1 MTTQLLVV
9 PSTAAFI
16 TDDAGH
22 ATRQFQFFLSNLT
35 NNVNTFMVPAGGV
48 ILYKTASA
56 VPTGW
61 TALTGTGSTVT
72 INGVSYIYITH

>member
-22 ATRQFQFFLSNLT
+22 ATRQFQFFRSEEHTSELQS
-35 NNVNTFMVPAGGV
+35 
-48 ILYKTASA
+48 
-56 VPTGW
+56 
-61 TALTGTGSTVT
+61 
-72 INGVSYIYITH
+72 H